1 MLLRPQANFEGFLHP
16 IIHLGFGVEFQQP
29 VIVAEALAQAAAH
42 DNWISVFLQGAEKA
56 AASSSDSTSLVVL
69 LDDIRANQKLSTA
82 ADWGDGNKIRDGI
95 LVRAPNEMI
104 KYASQFRVKEQ
115 ELEAKTAE
123 MTNAASKCNE
133 ASYPLE
139 KY

>member
-1 MLLRPQANFEGFLHP
+1 MLIIVGFLHP
-16 IIHLGFGVEFQQP
+16 IIHLGFGVEFEQP

-42 DNWISVFLQGAEKA
+42 DNWMSPFLLGAEKA

-69 LDDIRANQKLSTA
+69 LDEIRDDQKLSTA
-82 ADWGDGNKIRDGI
+82 AHWDDGNKIRDGI
-95 LVRAPNEMI
+95 LARAPDEMI

-123 MTNAASKCNE
+123 MTNAASKFNVVRN
-133 ASYPLE
+133 PLE
-139 KY
+139 EY